1 MSSEYDKIYNPEK
14 DDEQLKN
21 TFKQTKEVCKMA
33 PKGQYQKFCDFSVA
47 VIETGIQKPKETL
60 QSKQKEQNAWLNQFN
75 NGGLMVK
82 QSDEAPTQPTVK
94 TTQTPTK
101 PSRLE
106 LSKDERNE
114 LLNYF
119 QAYNLPFDAK

>member
-1 MSSEYDKIYNPEK
+1 
-14 DDEQLKN
+14 
-21 TFKQTKEVCKMA
+21 MA
-33 PKGQYQKFCDFSVA
+33 PKSMHQKFCDLSVA
-47 VIETGIQKPKETL
+47 TIETEIQEPKETL
-60 QSKQKEQNAWLNQFN
+60 QSKQEEQNAWLDQFN